1 MAKYEANMYVFMG
14 GTFDPIHQG
23 HLQGALDVSEQL
35 ASCVVHLLPTKVPV
49 HKQRPQTLIEQR
61 IAMIE
66 MAIKDYPK
74 LQLDRREVDAQE
86 ASFTINT
93 LLRLREELGEKEPIV
108 MIIGMDS
115 FITLPA
121 WHRASEFLSLCHVVV
136 LQRPNYQYVETTE
149 LQPYLAARNQDKKK
163 LLSKNAGQVFFLEQP
178 LVDISATQIRHNT
191 GAAIASSLL
200 PDIVNNYIE
209 KHKLYNK
216 PHK

>member
-1 MAKYEANMYVFMG
+1 MG

-35 ASCVVHLLPTKVPV
+35 KYCTVHILPTKAPV
-49 HKQRPQTLIEQR
+49 HKQRPQTSVEQR

-66 MAIKDYPK
+66 MAIEDYPI

-93 LLRLREELGEKEPIV
+93 LLRLRGELGEKEPIV

-115 FITLPA
+115 FITLPT
-121 WHRASEFLSLCHVVV
+121 WHRASEFLGLCHIVV
-136 LQRPNYQYVETTE
+136 LQRPNYQYVETAS
-149 LQPYLAARNQDKKK
+149 LLPYLDARNQDKEN

-178 LVDISATQIRHNT
+178 LVDISATQIRQNE

-216 PHK
+216 SHK